1 MSSRWQTH
9 DGSPWWMNAGG
20 ISASGSPKYTSA
32 AAYVANCYLDIPGKP
47 TSADSIT
54 FKDNACNYHSKS
66 YFCQPMSFNLAPKT
80 GSPTSCTCKKVEL
93 AGEYSAQV
101 LVKCEKCLDI
111 YKSTDKNSCPVGTKL
126 FSPRSRADW
135 KTFLASATP
144 LRSPNWIVD
153 ITRPQN
159 GCGGCTN
166 AAMNSASP
174 QQATWQTSDGSAWWL
189 RNAAFTQPNGDG
201 YTMDDVN
208 KTKPHGDYQAN
219 CFMNLLNSASED
231 AIEFDDEGCNFHST
245 SYYCQSVKT
254 TTTTTPVPPPTPP
267 PATPAPT
274 PAPVDRSSWDL
285 SGDKDFILKARVKT
299 TAAGGTIV
307 GKAFKDGLW
316 KNGGG
321 TGQGKMIFLRGGKFG
336 MDIGWVGYFAC
347 SKKVNDG
354 KWHNVAL
361 KYVKKEGNQYQL
373 FDDDMTTPCKKG
385 LRAVKDHPSL
395 KVYIKKAIG
404 HKVSNGVANGDMAP
418 ALNGEVTGIS
428 YKSLEIYSA
437 VGGGYCDWHYKAGGK
452 IGVKACADKCK
463 SQANCKVFTYGNS
476 LGCRYSAC
484 GSDPGPKAC
493 PADKQCPIAGPNHG
507 GHYHTKYVMTK
518 K

>member
-1 MSSRWQTH
+1 MR
-9 DGSPWWMNAGG
+9 
-20 ISASGSPKYTSA
+20 A
-32 AAYVANCYLDIPGKP
+32 A
-47 TSADSIT
+47 
-54 FKDNACNYHSKS
+54 
-66 YFCQPMSFNLAPKT
+66 KT
-80 GSPTSCTCKKVEL
+80 
-93 AGEYSAQV
+93 
-101 LVKCEKCLDI
+101 
-111 YKSTDKNSCPVGTKL
+111 
-126 FSPRSRADW
+126 
-135 KTFLASATP
+135 
-144 LRSPNWIVD
+144 
-153 ITRPQN
+153 
-159 GCGGCTN
+159 
-166 AAMNSASP
+166 
-174 QQATWQTSDGSAWWL
+174 
-189 RNAAFTQPNGDG
+189 TQPNGDG
-201 YTMDDVN
+201 YTMDDG
-208 KTKPHGDYQAN
+208 TKPHGDYKAN
-219 CFMNLLNSASED
+219 CYMNILNTPNED
-231 AIEFDDEGCNFHST
+231 GILFDDDDCNVHSS

-267 PATPAPT
+267 PTTKAPTPAPT
-274 PAPVDRSSWDL
+274 PAPKPTPKPTPAPVSVAFWDL
-285 SGDKDFILKARVKT
+285 SGNQDFLLQAKFKT
-299 TAAGGTIV
+299 TAAAGTIV

-316 KNGGG
+316 KSGGG
-321 TGQGKMIFLRGGKFG
+321 SGQGKMVFLRGGKVG

-354 KWHNVAL
+354 KWHDVAL

-373 FDDDMTTPCKKG
+373 FVDDMKTPCKKG

-404 HKVSNGVANGDMAP
+404 HKVTNGKANGDMAP
-418 ALNGEVTGIS
+418 ALNGEVTGVS